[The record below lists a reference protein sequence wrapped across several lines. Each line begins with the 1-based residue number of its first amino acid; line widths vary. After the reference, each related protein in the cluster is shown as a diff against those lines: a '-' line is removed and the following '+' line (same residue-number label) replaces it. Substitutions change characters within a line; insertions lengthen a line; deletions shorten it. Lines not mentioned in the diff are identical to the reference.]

1 MDPAADDPAADDP
14 AAAAGARDEET
25 RCVAVLRDG
34 QRCRFAAR
42 GESGLCGVHR
52 WTAEECP
59 VCLDPMTRERRELAC
74 GHCFH
79 RACLRTWFRR
89 GSLTCPLCRRP
100 CPEQAPLASRTLLG
114 RVVLLGRVSLATL
127 RAILARVP
135 WVRDR
140 EHVVALAY
148 QSFTLD
154 NFYEYLRR
162 R

>member
-1 MDPAADDPAADDP
+1 MTEETPPVCADDAGGEIKCAA
-14 AAAAGARDEET
+14 R
-25 RCVAVLRDG
+25 LRDG

-42 GESGLCGVHR
+42 EGSGLCGVHR
-52 WTAEECP
+52 RTEEECP
-59 VCLDPMTRERRELAC
+59 VCLDPLAQDRRELAC

-89 GSLTCPLCRRP
+89 GALTCPLCRRP

-114 RVVLLGRVSLATL
+114 RVVLLGAVSLATL
-127 RAILARVP
+127 RDILARAP

-140 EHVVALAY
+140 DRSHVLALSY